1 MLIFPENSSSK
12 KIGHFVPNLA
22 AKLTDRCNTRFDL
35 MIFFF
40 QNFAQRKE
48 TGSRKLYK
56 FCKLRKEQYMKTMQ
70 LFLS

>member
-40 QNFAQRKE
+40 KILHNERKRDQENYINFAN
-48 TGSRKLYK
+48 
-56 FCKLRKEQYMKTMQ
+56 
-70 LFLS
+70 